1 VLEAAVIAVPHP
13 KWQERPLAYVV
24 PKPDFRGEL
33 SKDEILDHLR
43 PLFPSMYLP
52 DDIVFIDAVPKT
64 SVGKFNKR
72 VLREQ
77 FRQAHTAAEE

>member
-1 VLEAAVIAVPHP
+1 M
-13 KWQERPLAYVV
+13 
-24 PKPDFRGEL
+24 
-33 SKDEILDHLR
+33 EILDFLAGKITKWW
-43 PLFPSMYLP
+43 LP

-77 FRQAHTAAEE
+77 FKDYVLPGSVTEPRP

>member
-1 VLEAAVIAVPHP
+1 MRKLEPVLTL
-13 KWQERPLAYVV
+13 PLMSEDAY
-24 PKPDFRGEL
+24 RQ
-33 SKDEILDHLR
+33 EILDFLAGKITKWW
-43 PLFPSMYLP
+43 LP

-77 FRQAHTAAEE
+77 FKDYVLPGSVTEPRP